1 MFYYFYCLAL
11 PFYKGRL
18 TRELHAFHAPCWGQN
33 VITSI
38 VYPRRN
44 QHCKVWSDLT
54 NSLPFLVRPEYTLS
68 LIWLIK
74 PSFKTHNR
82 LLSGPS
88 PCSIITSLGAW
99 LRITQFF
106 TFLPLGTTINRVLL
120 KCFHNKMVVKTLEG
134 LPVNLVMSQINQ

>member
-1 MFYYFYCLAL
+1 MACDF
-11 PFYKGRL
+11 K
-18 TRELHAFHAPCWGQN
+18 WSQN
-33 VITSI
+33 FD
-38 VYPRRN
+38 

-68 LIWLIK
+68 LIGLIR
-74 PSFKTHNR
+74 PSFETHNR
-82 LLSGPS
+82 LLVEPS

-120 KCFHNKMVVKTLEG
+120 KCFHYKMVVKTLEG
-134 LPVNLVMSQINQ
+134 LPDNLVMLHHYFWEMYNQIIIIWLYLS